1 MGYLFTTSNTR
12 KQLKKYPK
20 SILFNPK
27 ATENVQVFRN
37 VKAIKAHKQNAQSM
51 QLKAL
56 LSQKLHTNTQKS

>member
-1 MGYLFTTSNTR
+1 MGYLFTTSSA

-20 SILFNPK
+20 GILFNPK
-27 ATENVQVFRN
+27 ATENAQVFRN

-56 LSQKLHTNTQKS
+56 ISQKLHTNKQKS

>member
-37 VKAIKAHKQNAQSM
+37 VKAIKAQSM

-56 LSQKLHTNTQKS
+56 LSQKLHTNKQKS